1 MSAMRHP
8 DGRRPERDGGGAEPG
23 VDVHVWAEERA
34 AGLGE
39 DAVVRVDVEHLA
51 TTRIDPQALA
61 GLRHPDELVHGALS
75 EAQSRTC
82 GERLHVVGAGN
93 VVEG

>member
-1 MSAMRHP
+1 MSAMRHS
-8 DGRRPERDGGGAEPG
+8 DGRRPERDDPG

-61 GLRHPDELVHGALS
+61 GLRHPDELVHGALG
-75 EAQSRTC
+75 EARS
-82 GERLHVVGAGN
+82 
-93 VVEG
+93 